1 MTAPAHP
8 DHALSEALPTLPST
22 AQRSIEAIRADLA
35 AINAV
40 NTQHGNG
47 TSLSDLLYAFVQQI
61 AEDAADLFGD
71 LHALPMALPLVRP
84 GVPEATRIERLVN
97 TLRRRPTP
105 PARPTSTI
113 AHRRLGAQLQVK
125 VKPVI
130 TPLIG
135 ERYVPLDITARA
147 ICLGEDGRL
156 RASDW
161 TSRCLTMPMRRPD
174 GTPQDLEQP
183 IPPFVDATS
192 VYWQLLDL
200 DKRRPQ
206 VLCSSTSGIPGL
218 QLLGWLQPAIQAARS
233 QTEEIASLLAA
244 SMADSDVRPVPR
256 PHGGREAAA

>member
-1 MTAPAHP
+1 MPAPAHP
-8 DHALSEALPTLPST
+8 DEALSEAITTLPST

-84 GVPEATRIERLVN
+84 GVPEATRIERVIN

-105 PARPTSTI
+105 TARPTSTI
-113 AHRRLGAQLQVK
+113 AHRRLGAQLLVK
-125 VKPVI
+125 VKPGVI
-130 TPLIG
+130 PLIG
-135 ERYVPLDITARA
+135 EPFVPLDVTARA
-147 ICLGEDGRL
+147 IFLGADGIL
-156 RASDW
+156 RVSEWIARSF
-161 TSRCLTMPMRRPD
+161 TMAMTRPD
-174 GTPQDLEQP
+174 GTPQDLAMP
-183 IPPFVDATS
+183 IPPYVDATS

-200 DKRRPQ
+200 DRSRPHF
-206 VLCSSTSGIPGL
+206 VCASTSGIPGL
-218 QLLGWLQPAIQAARS
+218 QLLEWLQPAIQAARS
-233 QTEEIASLLAA
+233 HTEEIASLLAA

-256 PHGGREAAA
+256 PHGVREAAA